1 MAFVGTM
8 SSVGKSLLAALACRY
23 FANKGLRV
31 TPFKAQNMSLNA
43 VATEEGEM
51 AWAQAY
57 QALAAG
63 RKPSVRMNPLL
74 LKPLAERKAEII
86 FLGRPQGVLPAGKFK
101 EFRRAYRRRVF
112 QIFEELSAENDLV
125 VIEGAGGLAELNLLE
140 GDLANYELLKTYRI
154 PYVLIGEIDRGGIFA
169 QIWGTY
175 ELVPELKAQSLG
187 FVINRF
193 RGDPSLFEEGLRIL
207 EEKTG
212 KPALGLLPYLS
223 EHFLEEDSASL
234 ALSSGGFSGRG
245 LRVAVVAYPY
255 MANFLDLDPL
265 RHEDGVELLF
275 TTEPRVLA
283 EAHLIILPGSRNT
296 AGSLRWLKETGLF
309 ALLREVSKEKFIL
322 GICGGF
328 QILGRR
334 IRDPEGLEFSGEEE
348 ALGLLPHETVFRS
361 PKRAGR
367 VEDRPDFPFWKI
379 PLSGFEIR
387 YGRSF
392 LHGREVLSLARDR
405 VLGTYL
411 HGIFFNDRFREA
423 FLNYLRQA
431 VGLPESPVKNYGK
444 TVTAN
449 LDRALQNPAFLR
461 FFEHLEHLLFSRAE
475 RV

>member
-1 MAFVGTM
+1 M

-43 VATEEGEM
+43 VASEEGEM

-245 LRVAVVAYPY
+245 LKVAVVAYPY

-367 VEDRPDFPFWKI
+367 VEHRPDFPF
-379 PLSGFEIR
+379 
-387 YGRSF
+387 
-392 LHGREVLSLARDR
+392 
-405 VLGTYL
+405 
-411 HGIFFNDRFREA
+411 
-423 FLNYLRQA
+423 
-431 VGLPESPVKNYGK
+431 
-444 TVTAN
+444 
-449 LDRALQNPAFLR
+449 
-461 FFEHLEHLLFSRAE
+461 
-475 RV
+475 